1 MARGMNMGI
10 LSLLLVVLFVLG
22 GLGAF
27 AIFLARRAARFTAP
41 VTAHESETSHEAL
54 VDSLSQ
60 PLTK

>member
-10 LSLLLVVLFVLG
+10 LSLLLVVLFVLA

-27 AIFLARRAARFTAP
+27 AIFLARRAARFAAP
-41 VTAHESETSHEAL
+41 VGEGDAEASREAL